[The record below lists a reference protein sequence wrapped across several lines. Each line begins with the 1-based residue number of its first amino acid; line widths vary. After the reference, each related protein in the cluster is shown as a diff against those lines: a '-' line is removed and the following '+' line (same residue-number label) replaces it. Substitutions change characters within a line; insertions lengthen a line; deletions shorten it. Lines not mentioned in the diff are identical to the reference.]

1 MVIMGEIS
9 TEKFYFTLLSL
20 LPPTFDG
27 YNGVIFVLI
36 FYIMY
41 TLKFFQPVI
50 LQGDLNYPSH
60 CSPTALHEV
69 HGML

>member
-1 MVIMGEIS
+1 
-9 TEKFYFTLLSL
+9 
-20 LPPTFDG
+20 
-27 YNGVIFVLI
+27 
-36 FYIMY
+36 MY

-50 LQGDLNYPSH
+50 LQGDSNYPSH